1 MISPRTDAT
10 LDKGRPSNGEVQPAI
25 PAVDDVAMQDA
36 DASTN
41 GVKRKARVSN
51 TRPAYAE
58 SESSDDDLPLVCI
71 SLDRTFSTLADDV

>member
-10 LDKGRPSNGEVQPAI
+10 LDKKTPTNGEVQPAI
-25 PAVDDVAMQDA
+25 PAVDDVSMQDA

-41 GVKRKARVSN
+41 GIKRKARESN
-51 TRPAYAE
+51 TRPTYAE

-71 SLDRTFSTLADDV
+71 SLDCAFLNSR